1 MTSAGVKRI
10 TETQTTTS
18 IKLKAEAKPVEAQT
32 KDPKTQ

>member
-10 TETQTTTS
+10 TETQKTTG